1 MTCGPHMSSSSF
13 LVDIEK
19 LGHGH
24 KREGSH
30 PPQVGRGHRPLAW
43 AGKATSATGEDRI
56 PPPAG
61 ASREGPHARGRCP
74 AAAGEPA
81 PQKGSPLWGNL
92 RGKDR
97 RGRTSARDQGGNNGV
112 DGANDKLPA
121 PATVGNLCGKVRRHR
136 RTSIG
141 DQGGS
146 SGRTTPVTGSLGPS
160 TSGGFRRE
168 TSTWVKEKRQ
178 KKIWGTTYWTNRN
191 G

>member
-19 LGHGH
+19 LSHGH

-30 PPQVGRGHRPLAW
+30 RHRWGGAIGHSHGRGRPHRPW
-43 AGKATSATGEDRI
+43 GEDRI

-61 ASREGPHARGRCP
+61 GSREGPHARGRCP

-81 PQKGSPLWGNL
+81 PQKGSPLWGNM

-97 RGRTSARDQGGNNGV
+97 RGLESIY
-112 DGANDKLPA
+112 
-121 PATVGNLCGKVRRHR
+121 NLCGKVRRHM
-136 RTSIG
+136 RTSVG

-146 SGRTTPVTGSLGPS
+146 SGRTTPATGSLGPS

-178 KKIWGTTYWTNRN
+178 KKFGVPHIGPT
-191 G
+191 GMGS